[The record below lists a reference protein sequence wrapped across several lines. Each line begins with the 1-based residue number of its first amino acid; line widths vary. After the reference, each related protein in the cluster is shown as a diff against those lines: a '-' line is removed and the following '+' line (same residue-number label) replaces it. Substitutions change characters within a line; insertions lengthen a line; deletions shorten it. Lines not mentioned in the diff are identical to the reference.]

1 MSIFLDRIDA
11 APIANSN
18 FDVQFLQ
25 WLWILVEVLNEN
37 INDIQNSFNLLTAQ
51 SYTDTQIS
59 AMESAGDL
67 SDGVIL
73 YDSVNNVYVGRQ
85 NGALVQFNT
94 ASYP

>member
-1 MSIFLDRIDA
+1 MGIFLDRIDA
-11 APIANSN
+11 APIANSK

-25 WLWILVEVLNEN
+25 WLWILVDALNEN
-37 INDIQNSFNLLTAQ
+37 IGDIQNSFNLLTAQ
-51 SYTDTQIS
+51 SYTDVQIS

-67 SDGVIL
+67 SDGIIL

-85 NGALVQFNT
+85 NGVLVQFTT